1 VDEAIKTESLIKR
14 FGSRVAVD
22 ELNLEVAPGQ
32 IFGFLGP
39 NGAGKTTTIRM
50 LLGHAKATSGSS
62 RVLGAPVPK
71 GLKTVVRRLGA
82 LNENPSFYPTVSGRA
97 NLKLLAKTAGDR
109 AAQKRVGALLETVGL
124 ADRAK
129 DKVGKYSQGM
139 RQRLGLA
146 AALLHDPDLL
156 ILDEP
161 VTGLDPAGIREVRDL
176 LTSLRDQGK
185 TVFLSS
191 HLLSEVE
198 QVSDSVAI
206 MSKARVVWQGKLEEL
221 TKSTVQTVRV
231 VVGDTTSAYDSLH
244 ARGWK
249 VEAEGEALL
258 VEGPTSEEVA
268 GALAVR
274 GIYPREL
281 SQSRRSLEEVFL
293 ELTGQGDAAEHA

>member
-1 VDEAIKTESLIKR
+1 VDEAIKTESLTKR
-14 FGSRVAVD
+14 FASRVAVD

-71 GLKTVVRRLGA
+71 GLKTVVRRLGV
-82 LNENPSFYPTVSGRA
+82 LNENPSFYPTVSGRT

-176 LTSLRDQGK
+176 VTSLRAEGK

-206 MSKARVVWQGKLEEL
+206 MSNARVVWQGKLEDL

-231 VVGDTTSAYDSLH
+231 VVGDPTSAHDSLH

-249 VEAEGEALL
+249 VETEGEALL

-281 SQSRRSLEEVFL
+281 SQRKRSLEEVFL
-293 ELTGQGDAAEHA
+293 ELTGQGEGPKDA